1 MEGRETKRDRVNR
14 YKDTIVGCRQRAV
27 VGLAIQNWE
36 IEVKVE
42 VEVEVEGV
50 ERGRGGAD
58 WF

>member
-42 VEVEVEGV
+42 VEVEGV